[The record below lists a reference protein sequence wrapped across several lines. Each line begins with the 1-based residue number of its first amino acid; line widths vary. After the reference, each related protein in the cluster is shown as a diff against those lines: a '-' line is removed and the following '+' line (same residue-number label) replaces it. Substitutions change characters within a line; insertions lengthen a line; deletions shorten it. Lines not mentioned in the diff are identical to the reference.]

1 MKDFYVSAPQDLQ
14 AFLIALELRPG
25 LNRRTRRRFF
35 NELRRV
41 LLLQDRWCGNYL
53 GLCMIV
59 CEPHE
64 CMQTRQIAVAWLID
78 QVEVQGVY
86 LHSPRS
92 LLAFAEDFEVVS
104 ELGASFTPRAAAN
117 CRSAILT
124 ALAAALLLRRAAL
137 ALKALR

>member
-41 LLLQDRWCGNYL
+41 LLLQDRWCGSYL
-53 GLCMIV
+53 DLCMIV

-64 CMQTRQIAVAWLID
+64 CVQTRHIALAWLID
-78 QVEVQGVY
+78 QVEVQVIY
-86 LHSPRS
+86 VHCPRS

-104 ELGASFTPRAAAN
+104 ESGASFFPAQAAS
-117 CRSAILT
+117 CRSAILK
-124 ALAAALLLRRAAL
+124 ALGAALLLRRAAL